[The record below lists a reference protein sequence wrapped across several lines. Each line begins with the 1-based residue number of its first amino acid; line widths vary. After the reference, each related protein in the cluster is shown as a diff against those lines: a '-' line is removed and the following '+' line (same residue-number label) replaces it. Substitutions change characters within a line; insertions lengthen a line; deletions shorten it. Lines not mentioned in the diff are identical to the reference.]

1 MDQEFVKF
9 YMIQLFNFFTL
20 LISLGA
26 CKLHSTEQTFSDNNI
41 AMEENKNLIATDLDT
56 AILAGGCFWC
66 LEAVFQDLKG
76 VVKVRSGY
84 IGGRVKNPGYREVCT
99 GSTGHAE
106 AVEIIYNPLVINYET
121 LLDVFW
127 LTHDPTTLN
136 RQGADKG
143 TQYRSAIFY
152 LNESQKDKALKSKK
166 EKATQL
172 WDDPIVTEVTAA
184 TTFYP
189 AEDYHQDYYK
199 NNTGEGYCQIVISPK
214 LSKLKNKYPGLIK
227 K

>member
-1 MDQEFVKF
+1 MS
-9 YMIQLFNFFTL
+9 QLFN
-20 LISLGA
+20 ILGIVFSVFA
-26 CKLHSTEQTFSDNNI
+26 CKPNSSNQVYPIQVN
-41 AMEENKNLIATDLDT
+41 AMEEDVNQLSRKLDT

-84 IGGRVKNPGYREVCT
+84 IGGKVKNPGYREVCT
-99 GSTGHAE
+99 GTTGHAE
-106 AVEIIYNPLVINYET
+106 AVEIIYDPSIVTYET

-152 LNESQKDKALKSKK
+152 LNQNQKNLALKSKK
-166 EKATQL
+166 EKASQL
-172 WDDPIVTEVTAA
+172 WDDPIVTEITPAS
-184 TTFYP
+184 TFYL

-214 LSKLKNKYPGLIK
+214 LVKLRNKYPGLIK